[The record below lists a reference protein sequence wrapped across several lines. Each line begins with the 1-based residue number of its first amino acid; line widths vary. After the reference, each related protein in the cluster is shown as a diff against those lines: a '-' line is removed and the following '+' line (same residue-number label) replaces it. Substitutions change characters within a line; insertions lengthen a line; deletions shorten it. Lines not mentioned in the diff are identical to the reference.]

1 MMPLSV
7 AEADDELLKAV
18 ALEQE
23 IQEELSQLE
32 TRLAEVESTAGERC
46 LAARKAGDTKQIQKI
61 NDEVLKLRNQ
71 YEVTSKTLQAAR
83 VAIKEARR
91 EINMAEGRDLRAQA
105 AEIIAVINDRQ
116 EKTAR
121 LLAELQEH
129 EGIHFVPEPEVDPSG
144 AIIPGRYAV
153 SGTAK
158 LCMDADAR
166 LRQAAT
172 TEGQIVRV
180 EPDPPRDGHK
190 SGAVHS
196 KG

>member
-1 MMPLSV
+1 M
-7 AEADDELLKAV
+7 
-18 ALEQE
+18 
-23 IQEELSQLE
+23 
-32 TRLAEVESTAGERC
+32 
-46 LAARKAGDTKQIQKI
+46 AR
-61 NDEVLKLRNQ
+61 
-71 YEVTSKTLQAAR
+71 
-83 VAIKEARR
+83 
-91 EINMAEGRDLRAQA
+91 GRDLRAQA

-166 LRQAAT
+166 LRQAET
-172 TEGQIVRV
+172 TEQQIVRV
-180 EPDPPRDGHK
+180 EPDAPTTGRK
-190 SGAVHS
+190 SGAVS
-196 KG
+196 IQG